1 MFQTPAMRYEI
12 GRRATGTSG
21 SMKNISQAK
30 TLGIP
35 TILPP
40 LPLQQEFT
48 RRVEAIDRLKAT
60 QRESLAQL
68 NALFASLQHRAFQGE
83 L

>member
-1 MFQTPAMRYEI
+1 
-12 GRRATGTSG
+12 
-21 SMKNISQAK
+21 MKNISQAK

-48 RRVEAIDRLKAT
+48 RRVESIDRLKVT

-68 NALFASLQHRAFQGE
+68 NALFASSNTAPSKESYRAKPG
-83 L
+83 